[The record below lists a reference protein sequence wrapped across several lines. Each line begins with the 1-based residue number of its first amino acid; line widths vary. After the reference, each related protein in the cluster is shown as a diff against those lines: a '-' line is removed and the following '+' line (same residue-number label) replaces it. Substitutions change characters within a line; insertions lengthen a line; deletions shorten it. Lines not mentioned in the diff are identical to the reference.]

1 MSKLLIISAG
11 VSEDSNN
18 TKLARKL
25 NQFLNDQGIS
35 AQIYEN
41 LYDGIP
47 FLLDNQD
54 VVPKQILDMRS
65 SLEHSDKI
73 IIFSPVYNGGFLAHL
88 KNALDWLSLS
98 YSDKRYNALFK
109 DKTVGVV
116 TYVRGVGGNAK
127 VAFEILS
134 AQLSNYS
141 LRVFDDFHLITN
153 KEHQNEDAIEENE
166 AIFEDIKKFVFR
178 FLDF

>member
-25 NQFLNDQGIS
+25 NQFLNNQDIS
-35 AQIYEN
+35 AEIYEN
-41 LYDGIP
+41 LYDNIP

-54 VVPKQILDMRS
+54 TVPKQILDMRS

-116 TYVRGVGGNAK
+116 TSVRGVGGNAK
-127 VAFEILS
+127 AAFEILS
-134 AQLSNYS
+134 SQLSNYS

-153 KEHQNEDAIEENE
+153 KEHQNDEAIEENE